1 MVNKKLIASVA
12 GLSLLVG
19 VGTGVYAGS
28 NLQEIKA
35 YLNGDLKVRVNGAVA
50 QLNDEQGSAILPITY
65 NGSTYLPVRG
75 VANAL
80 SVAVDYNEVNQ
91 EVILGEKV
99 DGTPLNAE
107 KFNNYMYTKDPAQTT
122 YNNKNYKEAFYYH
135 GESGGPTII
144 ITPNKKYQKLHLKMA
159 AIDKELTGIKIH
171 DLDNNVLLK
180 DVGTIATKDG
190 LKEIVVDIGNVKT
203 VTIEVQVK
211 EGGGLFV
218 PLIDS
223 YYK

>member
-1 MVNKKLIASVA
+1 LNKKIVASIAA
-12 GLSLLVG
+12 LSLLVG
-19 VGTGVYAGS
+19 AGTGVYAGT
-28 NLQEIKA
+28 NLKEIKA
-35 YLNGDLKVRVNGAVA
+35 YLNGGLKVRVNGAVA
-50 QLNDEQGSAILPITY
+50 QLNDEKGSAILPITY
-65 NGSTYLPVRG
+65 NGTTYLPVRA
-75 VANAL
+75 VANVL
-80 SVAVDYNEVNQ
+80 DVAVDYDKDKQ

-107 KFNNYMYTKDPAQTT
+107 EFNKYTYTKDPAQTT

-135 GESGGPTII
+135 ESGAPTLI
-144 ITPNKKYQKLHLKMA
+144 ITPNKKYQTLHLKIA
-159 AIDKELTGIKIH
+159 ALDKELTEVKID

-180 DVGTIATKDG
+180 DVGTISPSDG

-203 VTIEVQVK
+203 VTISMQVK
-211 EGGGLFV
+211 DGGGFIV